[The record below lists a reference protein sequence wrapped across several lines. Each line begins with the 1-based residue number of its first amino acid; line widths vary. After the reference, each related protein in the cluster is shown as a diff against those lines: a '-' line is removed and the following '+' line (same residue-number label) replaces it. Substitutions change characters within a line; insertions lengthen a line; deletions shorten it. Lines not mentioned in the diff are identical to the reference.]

1 MSKDFAIRV
10 TDLYKTFRIPQD
22 KSTSLKSAALNVFKR
37 KGYTELDAA
46 MGINFEVKKGEFLG
60 IIGRNGSGKST
71 MLKMLAGIYI
81 PDKGK
86 IEINGHLSPFL
97 EVGVG
102 FNPELTA
109 HDNVYL
115 SGTILGLTRKEID
128 EKYEEIVNF
137 AELGEFMDQKVKN
150 FSSGMQVRLAFSVA
164 IQAHSEILLIDEVLA
179 VGDTNFQGKCYKVFH
194 DLKKQGRTIVFV
206 THAMEAVKEFC
217 DRVILLKDG
226 NIYKEGNPKDVI
238 ADYDRL
244 NVVDEG
250 AYTKANIWGNQKVK
264 IHDIN
269 FLQNGKETNP
279 KMLKKGKPFRVK
291 FYCVNATDEEQ
302 PVNFA
307 LEIFKT
313 NGIKC
318 FGADTGIGTFAA
330 GEEKA
335 FSINFQDNSLIPDDY
350 YFDYRLYGAKFEDI
364 YQAASYATAF
374 SVTGKSE
381 ASGIS
386 DLGFSWDKE

>member
-150 FSSGMQVRLAFSVA
+150 YSSGMQVRLAFSVA

-250 AYTKANIWGNQKVK
+250 AYTQANIWGNQKVK

-291 FYCVNATDEEQ
+291 FYQRGLHVNQGPPSNETDH
-302 PVNFA
+302 
-307 LEIFKT
+307 
-313 NGIKC
+313 
-318 FGADTGIGTFAA
+318 
-330 GEEKA
+330 
-335 FSINFQDNSLIPDDY
+335 S
-350 YFDYRLYGAKFEDI
+350 
-364 YQAASYATAF
+364 
-374 SVTGKSE
+374 
-381 ASGIS
+381 
-386 DLGFSWDKE
+386 